1 MTRTIF
7 RMRHTKIR
15 FKTEKYRRK
24 QFLQHSF
31 TPPHPLTDMTP
42 TLPVWFNPE
51 ASSTQAVSEG
61 VTISVI
67 FNYPLKKP
75 VVERYL
81 GPLTCSEL
89 HSKIMET
96 YARIY
101 REEDETMPAG
111 PHSTY
116 ILNRNT
122 TNGIHGIWG
131 HTLEQLLVWGMI
143 PVSTAKGRL
152 YTLGVDS

>member
-1 MTRTIF
+1 
-7 RMRHTKIR
+7 
-15 FKTEKYRRK
+15 
-24 QFLQHSF
+24 
-31 TPPHPLTDMTP
+31 
-42 TLPVWFNPE
+42 
-51 ASSTQAVSEG
+51 
-61 VTISVI
+61 
-67 FNYPLKKP
+67 
-75 VVERYL
+75 
-81 GPLTCSEL
+81 
-89 HSKIMET
+89 MET